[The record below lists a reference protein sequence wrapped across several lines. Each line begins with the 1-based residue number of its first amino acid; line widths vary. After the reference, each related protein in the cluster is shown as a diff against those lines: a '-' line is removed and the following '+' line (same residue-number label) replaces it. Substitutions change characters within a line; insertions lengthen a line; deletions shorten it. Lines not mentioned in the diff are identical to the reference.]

1 MGGGVSVVPDFI
13 SIFGDVARTSP
24 NAGQLLSGSADGL
37 IMVACATACA
47 TWIQTLVR
55 DLCWGAP
62 ARQAFSRLYLAVGLL
77 YVLCGCAYA
86 AYALSLLHFS
96 TYVLWTARDGPPFA
110 GLAVVVFALGCGTFW
125 QPLRTEVYELLV
137 RIGEGVS
144 AAAGIAEL
152 LGGLPPDEVIA
163 RAKAT
168 FRALPLSAL
177 TVEHLARP
185 VAAGQLR
192 RTSRMRALLSARPRL
207 RSTADRLS
215 ANAHDSVSS
224 RQSARVVPTLA
235 ACGLAQSDG
244 PAGAED
250 APRGAPSPPPDRML
264 ASSFASLHADGELS
278 SQERLAFSAPALLG
292 AVDAFISHSWHDD
305 PQLKFAALQA
315 WRREFV
321 EAHGREPTVWFD
333 ALCIDQDNIAA
344 QLPSVPIYLAGCK
357 SVLALAGPTYFQRL
371 WCVLELHIVHQM
383 GGSLDQIFFVP
394 LDGEGERTVGTAGA
408 QPARAGAL
416 GVEHVRGAPAF
427 DVQRAAASDPDDQ
440 ARLLAVIEGS
450 GEGLAAFNEWV
461 CATLLPAA
469 AVRRQAER
477 AVGAKL
483 AGVSATRQSR

>member
-1 MGGGVSVVPDFI
+1 MRS
-13 SIFGDVARTSP
+13 SRTRAR
-24 NAGQLLSGSADGL
+24 
-37 IMVACATACA
+37 
-47 TWIQTLVR
+47 
-55 DLCWGAP
+55 
-62 ARQAFSRLYLAVGLL
+62 
-77 YVLCGCAYA
+77 GC
-86 AYALSLLHFS
+86 
-96 TYVLWTARDGPPFA
+96 
-110 GLAVVVFALGCGTFW
+110 
-125 QPLRTEVYELLV
+125 
-137 RIGEGVS
+137 
-144 AAAGIAEL
+144 
-152 LGGLPPDEVIA
+152 
-163 RAKAT
+163 
-168 FRALPLSAL
+168 
-177 TVEHLARP
+177 
-185 VAAGQLR
+185 
-192 RTSRMRALLSARPRL
+192 SARPY
-207 RSTADRLS
+207 
-215 ANAHDSVSS
+215 
-224 RQSARVVPTLA
+224 ARDATGPTCA
-235 ACGLAQSDG
+235 RARA
-244 PAGAED
+244 PYARRPD
-250 APRGAPSPPPDRML
+250 APPRPSPPVC
-264 ASSFASLHADGELS
+264 A
-278 SQERLAFSAPALLG
+278 
-292 AVDAFISHSWHDD
+292 SWHDD